1 MSTWPGLTQG
11 QRREIFATITAAD
24 WPPSDAWIDIRLLE
38 RGCPEDQLAEWR
50 ERIRSTI
57 GREHARK
64 KHLTIFPSGP
74 GCYGVFVNDLDDPDS
89 RYITVQP
96 VYFDTEAEAKAFVAT
111 VRAGIS
117 KDELAALVEAHKF
130 PSERIT
136 VEELRRRARE

>member
-11 QRREIFATITAAD
+11 QRGEIFAAITAAD
-24 WPPSDAWIDIRLLE
+24 WPPSDAWIDIRLRE

-57 GREHARK
+57 EREHARK
-64 KHLTIFPSGP
+64 KHLTIFPA
-74 GCYGVFVNDLDDPDS
+74 VVNDLDNLDS

-96 VYFDTEAEAKAFVAT
+96 VYFGTEAQAKEFVAR

-130 PSERIT
+130 PPERIT
-136 VEELRRRARE
+136 IEELRRRAKADE